1 MSVNTRAGI
10 IRAYEM
16 SSKPNDYFKYQND
29 SYAHVSTEIP
39 VCFDKLSR
47 SLTHKEVILAS
58 VQRVL
63 AVVTCDKDK
72 FMRVTED

>member
-16 SSKPNDYFKYQND
+16 SSNPNDYFKYQND

-39 VCFDKLSR
+39 GCFDKLSR